1 MKQIYNILFISVI
14 SLIFFACQ
22 SDEEALRENV
32 GYLRVALEQ
41 SAEVNTKA
49 DGYEAKRMH
58 VEIKNAEGAVKFQ
71 TDDHTTG
78 LADKEISL
86 TPGEYTI
93 EARSNAYDNA
103 SGADRAYYMGTT
115 KVQIKK
121 GETTKA
127 EVKCSLANVK
137 VTVAFEQGF
146 LDKLGTGSIRVQVK
160 SANTAANAVDF
171 QKNTERQ
178 VAYFPLGDLTVAY
191 TVTSKDGEKTS
202 NKELPI
208 TNVAAKDHYILNFK
222 NQSTGTGNVS
232 VTVDPTMH
240 LYTYDFT
247 VDPNAKNGA
256 TLSASAWSR
265 FVYLTAADITLDN
278 GDLSTLKFQYRK
290 KGTESWTDAETEVQE
305 EASTATATVRGLTA
319 ATEYEYQLTDGSIE
333 IAKDGKFSTE
343 TEIALQ
349 NGNLDGW
356 VGDPAREDV
365 SPNAVGETKFWDTS
379 NTGANS
385 VGKKNPTRG
394 VTSPVHTLGG
404 MAAKLESMV
413 VLSRYFAAASLYTGS
428 FGKVQV
434 PNAIVNFGQPFTS
447 RPVALKGFYKY
458 TPKDITKIS
467 NNAPAGVAEG
477 QMDQCAIYIALTK
490 KSYSINNGDVNTFI
504 NFKEDSNVIAY
515 GELPSGAATA
525 GDDYVEFNIPLKY
538 KNLTERPSHIIV
550 VCSSSKYGDYMTGGV
565 GSTLYVDDLS
575 LIYDGEPTLWE

>member
-1 MKQIYNILFISVI
+1 MKQIYNILFISVM
-14 SLIFFACQ
+14 SLILFACQ

-49 DGYEAKRMH
+49 DGYEAKRMY
-58 VEIKNAEGAVKFQ
+58 VEIKNAEGTVKFQ

-86 TPGEYTI
+86 APGEYTI

-103 SGADRAYYMGTT
+103 SGPDRAYYMGTT
-115 KVQIKK
+115 KVQIEK
-121 GETTKA
+121 GKTTTT

-178 VAYFPLGDLTVAY
+178 VAYFPLGDLTMAY

-290 KGTESWTDAETEVQE
+290 KGTESWTDAETTVQK
-305 EASTATATVRGLTA
+305 EASTATATVKGLTA
-319 ATEYEYQLTDGSIE
+319 AMEYEYQLTDGSIE
-333 IAKDGKFSTE
+333 IAKDGKFTTE
-343 TEIALQ
+343 TEIVLPNGSFEDWSKNGDVLNPWASGTTPFWGTG
-349 NGNLDGW
+349 NPGAATFIGNLTTSTD
-356 VGDPAREDV
+356 ESV
-365 SPNAVGETKFWDTS
+365 S
-379 NTGANS
+379 
-385 VGKKNPTRG
+385 GK
-394 VTSPVHTLGG
+394 
-404 MAAKLESMV
+404 AAKLESKNALV
-413 VLSRYFAAASLYTGS
+413 KLGAGNIFSGDFALDGTNGILNV
-428 FGKVQV
+428 GRT
-434 PNAIVNFGQPFTS
+434 FTS
-447 RPVALKGFYKY
+447 RPISLRFYYKY
-458 TPKDITKIS
+458 TSATINMI
-467 NNAPAGVAEG
+467 G
-477 QMDQCAIYIALTK
+477 QDVGDLSKLKGQSDSCQVYIALSDKPYELKTK
-490 KSYSINNGDVNTFI
+490 PSERKLFDPNDAC
-504 NFKEDSNVIAY
+504 VIAY
-515 GELPSGAATA
+515 GQFTSGQSTSQYQQITIPLEYRSVDRAPKYVIVVATA
-525 GDDYVEFNIPLKY
+525 
-538 KNLTERPSHIIV
+538 
-550 VCSSSKYGDYMTGGV
+550 SKYGDYFIGGV
-565 GSTLYVDDLS
+565 GSTLYLDEME
-575 LIYDGEPTLWE
+575 LIYGDNPQIQE